1 MSAQKSGPPPIVYI
15 LLFLVLAAGGYWW
28 FFKRDVSAPIVTL
41 TEGNESGSQTSNSA
55 PPNISKIPLPVS
67 VPAGTNVRLEGSTSM
82 VTLNANLKAGF
93 EAQFSGTRVTT
104 SAQGS
109 SKGIEALLSAQA
121 DIAASSRPLSSE
133 EEDLGL
139 VAVPV
144 TLDRIAIV
152 VGIENTSSQ
161 ALRPDQVVDIFQGR
175 ITNWSEIGG
184 PDLPIRV
191 INRPPESGTHQA
203 FKETVL
209 GGGEFGTEPTIITLD
224 RDATTPMLRE
234 LGKDGIG
241 YATASQV
248 MNQATVRVV
257 AIDGV
262 TPAAASYP
270 FSRQLYYVY
279 REPLSPMAEA
289 FLGYALSPQGQQQM
303 FVSP

>member
-1 MSAQKSGPPPIVYI
+1 MSQHKSGPPPIVYI
-15 LLFLVLAAGGYWW
+15 LFCLILAAGGYWW
-28 FFKRDVSAPIVTL
+28 FAKREVSAPIATP
-41 TEGNESGSQTSNSA
+41 TEENASGSQTSSRA
-55 PPNISKIPLPVS
+55 VPNIPPPAS
-67 VPAGTNVRLEGSTSM
+67 VPSGTNVRLEGSTSM

-93 EAQFSGTRVTT
+93 ETQFPGTSVTT

-109 SKGIEALLSAQA
+109 SQGIEALLAAQA
-121 DIAASSRPLSSE
+121 DVAAASRPLTPE
-133 EEDLGL
+133 EEQLGL

-144 TLDRIAIV
+144 TLDQIAIV
-152 VGIENTSSQ
+152 VGIENIGSQ
-161 ALRPDQVVDIFQGR
+161 TLTPDQVVDIFQGK

-184 PDLPIRV
+184 SDLPIRV
-191 INRPPESGTHQA
+191 INRPSGSGTHQA
-203 FKETVL
+203 FKDIVL
-209 GGGEFGTEPTIITLD
+209 GGGDFGTGSTITTLD

-248 MNQATVRVV
+248 MNQTTVRVV

-279 REPLSPMAEA
+279 REPLSPVAAA

-303 FVSP
+303 FASP

>member
-1 MSAQKSGPPPIVYI
+1 MSLQKSGPPPIVYI

-28 FFKRDVSAPIVTL
+28 FFKREVSAPIATL
-41 TEGNESGSQTSNSA
+41 TEGSESGSEGSSSPA
-55 PPNISKIPLPVS
+55 PNIPPPAS
-67 VPAGTNVRLEGSTSM
+67 VPTGTNVRLEGSTSM

-93 EAQFSGTRVTT
+93 EAQFPSTSVTT
-104 SAQGS
+104 RAQGS
-109 SKGIEALLSAQA
+109 SQGIEALLSAQA
-121 DIAASSRPLSSE
+121 DVAASSRPLTPD

-144 TLDRIAIV
+144 ALDRIAIV
-152 VGIENTSSQ
+152 VGIENIGSQ
-161 ALRPDQVVDIFQGR
+161 TLRQDQVVDIFQGK

-184 PDLPIRV
+184 SNSPIRV

-203 FKETVL
+203 FKEIVL
-209 GGGEFGTEPTIITLD
+209 GGGEFGTGPTITTLD
-224 RDATTPMLRE
+224 RDATTPMLQK

-248 MNQATVRVV
+248 MNQTTVRVV

-262 TPAAASYP
+262 TPAAESYP

-279 REPLSPMAEA
+279 REPLSPVAAA
-289 FLGYALSPQGQQQM
+289 FLGYVLSPEGQQQM
-303 FVSP
+303 FASP